1 MEKYTIHRDHDTPT
15 LGDTMKLIASICADK
30 LKQPDAVLLVP
41 TETVYGLV
49 CRFDAPLAVERI
61 YELKGRSENKPLAL
75 FVSNLDHLQKHGITP
90 PPAAYALAEN
100 FCPGPLTIIFNGP
113 DGKTIGVRIPDYP
126 LVLEILDLTGCPLA
140 STSANRSGQPNA
152 LTLDDAVADLT
163 GQPDIAVDG
172 GSLPDNAMAST
183 VLILSDEKWKILRE
197 GPITHD
203 MIAAV
208 LDK

>member
-1 MEKYTIHRDHDTPT
+1 MEKYTIHQDHDNPT
-15 LGDTMKLIASICADK
+15 IGDTMELIAGICADK

-49 CRFDAPLAVERI
+49 CRFDSPLAVDRI

-75 FVSNLDHLQKHGITP
+75 FVSNLDHLKKHGITP
-90 PPAAYALAEN
+90 PAAAYALAKR

-113 DGKTIGVRIPDYP
+113 DGKTVGVRIPDYP
-126 LVLEILDLTGCPLA
+126 LVLEILDLTGRPLA

-152 LTLDDAVADLT
+152 LTLDEAVADLT

-183 VLILSDEKWKILRE
+183 VLDLSGEKWRILRE

-203 MIAAV
+203 MLAAV